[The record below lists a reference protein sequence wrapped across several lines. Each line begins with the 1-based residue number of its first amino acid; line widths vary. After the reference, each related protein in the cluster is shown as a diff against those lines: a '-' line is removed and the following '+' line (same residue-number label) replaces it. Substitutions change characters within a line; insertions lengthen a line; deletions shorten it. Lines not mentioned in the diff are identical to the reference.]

1 MTDSAVDPADFSG
14 LLAAR
19 AQQEVSERERLIRR
33 GIAIAAVVL
42 LHILAIGGF
51 IYSSRMPL
59 IERIRATV
67 PEAIWI
73 LMPKPPAPPKP
84 QVETPPAPE
93 EILPLPQ
100 IIAPITVPTIRTRPQ
115 AQAPTGD
122 LSGVGRALACG
133 ASSYEYLTA
142 QQREGCRRRPWDFV
156 RKADGT
162 LVLLGP
168 EKPPPPPPTTFS
180 AGDLMRHEQQT
191 APPCPM
197 LQNVPCLGNILPNHD
212 PVTNG
217 SLSQ

>member
-1 MTDSAVDPADFSG
+1 
-14 LLAAR
+14 
-19 AQQEVSERERLIRR
+19 
-33 GIAIAAVVL
+33 
-42 LHILAIGGF
+42 
-51 IYSSRMPL
+51 MPL

-84 QVETPPAPE
+84 QVETPPVPE
-93 EILPLPQ
+93 ETLPLPQ

-162 LVLLGP
+162 IVLDVP
-168 EKPPPPPPTTFS
+168 KPVEPPPS
-180 AGDLMRHEQQT
+180 IADISRHIQQT
-191 APPCPM
+191 QPTCP
-197 LQNVPCLGNILPNHD
+197 LLANTPCLNKIIHGD
-212 PVTNG
+212 PLNG
-217 SLSQ
+217 QPQPF